1 MLILISSLALI
12 HRSAHSWISSAQV
25 AQRGVLIARTN
36 PNPESGKA
44 ADGLSLFFA
53 RLREEDGSLRKGI
66 EMRRIAKMGGRAVDA
81 NEVNTLFRFYATRPL
96 LASLLLDDGVIH
108 MIDAL

>member
-1 MLILISSLALI
+1 
-12 HRSAHSWISSAQV
+12 
-25 AQRGVLIARTN
+25 
-36 PNPESGKA
+36 
-44 ADGLSLFFA
+44 
-53 RLREEDGSLRKGI
+53 
-66 EMRRIAKMGGRAVDA
+66 MRRIAKMGGRAVDA